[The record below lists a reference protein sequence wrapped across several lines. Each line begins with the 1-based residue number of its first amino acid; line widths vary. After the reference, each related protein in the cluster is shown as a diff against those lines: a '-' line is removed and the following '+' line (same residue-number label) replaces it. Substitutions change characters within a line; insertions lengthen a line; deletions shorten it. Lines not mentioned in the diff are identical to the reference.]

1 MSKSL
6 GYFFRR
12 FQSPSRHFY
21 FFISSTFPIF
31 STFLFFL
38 LCLFPFLFWL
48 ALFACTFRMTCFRY
62 SFAVFLFINSFTTIS
77 FSPPSQLI
85 FILKLPFPRSGDN
98 KESSRERKEGGKEG
112 RKEGGR
118 ESRPKTK
125 TFGTRNGRLER
136 FLPPSRCT
144 TRLNDGV
151 LCTTKATGKWGP
163 WVVRGPS
170 FVIPRVSFT
179 SNYALK
185 YRSTGTLSAKPC
197 GTSHFAV
204 YRREVIFWRITSNR
218 CIRAFD
224 LRSPT
229 DALIHIWIPFWIWKC
244 VFDKLLFLR
253 ANKYLN
259 RVSYK

>member
-31 STFLFFL
+31 FYLPFFFTLLISLPFLAGFVCMYFKNDLFSIFFCCLSFYQFLYHHFFL
-38 LCLFPFLFWL
+38 
-48 ALFACTFRMTCFRY
+48 
-62 SFAVFLFINSFTTIS
+62 S
-77 FSPPSQLI
+77 PSQI

-136 FLPPSRCT
+136 FLPP
-144 TRLNDGV
+144 
-151 LCTTKATGKWGP
+151 
-163 WVVRGPS
+163 
-170 FVIPRVSFT
+170 
-179 SNYALK
+179 LK
-185 YRSTGTLSAKPC
+185 MY
-197 GTSHFAV
+197 
-204 YRREVIFWRITSNR
+204 
-218 CIRAFD
+218 
-224 LRSPT
+224 
-229 DALIHIWIPFWIWKC
+229 
-244 VFDKLLFLR
+244 
-253 ANKYLN
+253 
-259 RVSYK
+259 YKVK